1 MYEAP
6 PNGTKGKIMGKKF
19 DVEFIVVGIPED
31 QFESAVSLIEQM
43 VREAGYKVRMGIGI
57 ENEELSDES

>member
-1 MYEAP
+1 VYEAP
-6 PNGTKGKIMGKKF
+6 PNGMKGKSMGKKF